1 MICVFALATC
11 RSFFRRTI
19 LSEGQICFGGVGRFE
34 LEKILQEHSGAL
46 ALMEILSRVFQTK
59 LTHVEIC
66 EWREYKIRMFMWQ
79 VMTVYAY

>member
-59 LTHVEIC
+59 LTHV
-66 EWREYKIRMFMWQ
+66 RN
-79 VMTVYAY
+79 